1 LSVVQELVSVCWTEM
16 VHAPVFPEVEEDEE
30 VEVLEDE
37 LEEEEEAEFPHQ
49 EGWLSPQ
56 HTAT

>member
-1 LSVVQELVSVCWTEM
+1 M
-16 VHAPVFPEVEEDEE
+16 VHAPVFPEVEEDEAE
-30 VEVLEDE
+30 EEEVLEEEVEDE